1 VPGVPDAVRRRL
13 ATLDRWWNPYSWL
26 VTAVI
31 VGIAAILRLVGLT
44 TPKGYIFDEVYYP
57 TDAWDMLQH
66 GVEWDEKNNGP
77 AYVVHPPLGKWLIAL
92 GEQVFGNNELGWRI
106 SGAIAGTLMILIL
119 IRVAYRLFHSIVL
132 AGVAGLLMTL
142 DGFQLVLSRTSL
154 LDIFLG
160 LFILA
165 TFAALVLDRDHYR
178 RRWLRTLER
187 GYDPA
192 TARGI
197 PHIVPWWLITAGV
210 LFGLACGVK
219 WSALFFAPFFG
230 LLVLVW
236 RIQARR
242 SAGLRRPVLSG
253 LLGDL
258 GYLILSLALSFVFY
272 LATWAGWFLTD
283 TGYFRHWLEANGN
296 DEPPVLGALINLFH
310 YHSEAFKFHS
320 GLTDRHVY
328 QSWPWQWLLLGRPV
342 AFYWNGNGG
351 CGAPSC
357 AAEILLLGTPI
368 LWWSFLPALGAL
380 VWFGIARRDW
390 RALAIGTGV
399 VAGLLPWFYFA
410 VADGRTM
417 FAFYVLPA
425 LPFLILA
432 VVYTLGAIMTPP
444 TGIVAGAG
452 RTDRQLVGTVVAGVY
467 VLLVALCFAYFH
479 PIFVGQLIPY
489 ADWSARMWLGSR
501 WI

>member
-1 VPGVPDAVRRRL
+1 
-13 ATLDRWWNPYSWL
+13 
-26 VTAVI
+26 
-31 VGIAAILRLVGLT
+31 
-44 TPKGYIFDEVYYP
+44 
-57 TDAWDMLQH
+57 
-66 GVEWDEKNNGP
+66 
-77 AYVVHPPLGKWLIAL
+77 
-92 GEQVFGNNELGWRI
+92 
-106 SGAIAGTLMILIL
+106 MICIL
-119 IRVAYRLFHSIVL
+119 IRIAYRLFHSIVL
-132 AGVAGLLMTL
+132 AGTAGLLMAL
-142 DGFQLVLSRTSL
+142 DGFHLVLSRTSL

-165 TFAALVLDRDHYR
+165 TFAALLLDRDHYR
-178 RRWLRTLER
+178 RRWRHALDH
-187 GYDPA
+187 GHDPQ
-192 TARGI
+192 TTHRR
-197 PHIVPWWLITAGV
+197 PRIVPWWLLVAGI

-219 WSALFFAPFFG
+219 WSALFFLPFFG
-230 LLVLVW
+230 LLVLLW

-242 SAGLRRPVLSG
+242 SAGARRPVLRG
-253 LLGDL
+253 ILGDL
-258 GYLILSLALSFVFY
+258 GYLILSFALTFIFY

-283 TGYFRHWLEANGN
+283 TGYFRHWREANGN
-296 DEPPVLGALINLFH
+296 SEPPVLGALINLLH
-310 YHSEAFKFHS
+310 YHAEAFKFHS

-368 LWWSFLPALGAL
+368 LWWSFLPALAAL

-410 VADGRTM
+410 IADGRTM
-417 FAFYVLPA
+417 FSFYVLPA

-432 VVYTLGAIMTPP
+432 VVYVLGAIMTPP
-444 TGIVAGAG
+444 TGVVAGAG

-467 VLLVALCFAYFH
+467 VLLVALCFAYFY

-489 ADWSARMWLGSR
+489 SDWSARMWLGSR